1 MITVWHNAS
10 FPNAI
15 KRRVSL
21 GGCNYWK
28 KGEAKRIVRPLII
41 RGRSRKKGKK
51 GKKKGKKERR
61 RKKKR
66 GREFHSRG
74 KGGGEYW

>member
-1 MITVWHNAS
+1 MDAITGKKA
-10 FPNAI
+10 
-15 KRRVSL
+15 RR
-21 GGCNYWK
+21 
-28 KGEAKRIVRPLII
+28 RVRPLII
-41 RGRSRKKGKK
+41 RGRLRKKGKK